1 MKGEARVKGK
11 QDFAFQFSSRGL
23 RGAQLAVMYAAM
35 KSRVLAGCASV
46 WPDVTRVA
54 EALVLAAAQHGH
66 WPDKL
71 MIAAASPDSVRI
83 EVYVSAAIAE
93 GLRRGTSTELV
104 TVRRLSERWGVE
116 CEAAHSVLW
125 AQVPCSD
132 ER

>member
-1 MKGEARVKGK
+1 METKLN
-11 QDFAFQFSSRGL
+11 FTFQFSSRGV

-35 KSRVLAGCASV
+35 KNRVLAGCASV

-54 EALVLAAAQHGH
+54 EALVLAAARHGH

-71 MIAAASPDSVRI
+71 LVAAASPDSVRI
-83 EVYVSAAIAE
+83 EVYISAAIAE
-93 GLRRGTSTELV
+93 GLKRGTSTELV

-125 AQVPCSD
+125 ANVPCSD
-132 ER
+132 LR

>member
-1 MKGEARVKGK
+1 MGAKRN
-11 QDFAFQFSSRGL
+11 FTFQFSSRGL
-23 RGAQLAVMYAAM
+23 RGGQLAVMYAAM

-54 EALVLAAAQHGH
+54 EALVLATAQHGH

-71 MIAAASPDSVRI
+71 LVAAASPDSVRI
-83 EVYVSAAIAE
+83 EVYVSAALAE

-116 CEAAHSVLW
+116 CEATRSVLW
-125 AQVPCSD
+125 ANVPCSD
-132 ER
+132 PR